1 MQIEKQHIVNW
12 LALCAE
18 AYSEHQLFLNNL
30 DRDIG
35 DADHGK
41 HLNRGFRMV
50 AENLPSVE
58 KQNIATILKNTG
70 MALMS
75 NVGGASGPLY
85 GTLFVRAAATI
96 GSREQLSFQELLN
109 GLTKGVDGMLSRGKA
124 RLGDKTLCD
133 VWVPTIERA
142 QMHVA
147 NGVPIDELLDDMLST
162 AERSAVSTIEMQ
174 AKKGLASHLG
184 QASVGHQ
191 DPGATSSLMMIQA
204 LVQALKEG

>member
-41 HLNRGFRMV
+41 HLNRGFRVV

-142 QMHVA
+142 QMHLA
-147 NGVPIDELLDDMLST
+147 KGVSIDELLDDMLST
-162 AERSAVSTIEMQ
+162 AE
-174 AKKGLASHLG
+174 KKCCIDDRNASPKGTCQPLR
-184 QASVGHQ
+184 AS
-191 DPGATSSLMMIQA
+191 
-204 LVQALKEG
+204 